1 MTTFSVFSPSRGLH
15 SDGDPSG
22 VFARE
27 LCRRSG
33 ALRDLRL
40 DELHGDS
47 STPTREEITTV
58 RFADI
63 SQAYRELL
71 AGTG

>member
-1 MTTFSVFSPSRGLH
+1 MDDALV
-15 SDGDPSG
+15 DPLG
-22 VFARE
+22 NGRFARE
-27 LCRRSG
+27 LCRKAT

-40 DELHGDS
+40 DELHGSS

-63 SQAYRELL
+63 SQAYQELCDSVV
-71 AGTG
+71 AP